1 MLEVVYI
8 EVDKVAGLVVKIPN
22 EDYWYDWRLIILM
35 EIILKLV
42 MGVVDMEVDKLADML
57 MKIPDEGFTDVNLT
71 IDDTYG
77 DDVRGGDGHGGWQGG
92 KWGEVK
98 VVKEANIIKEE

>member
-1 MLEVVYI
+1 MGVVYM
-8 EVDKVAGLVVKIPN
+8 EVDKVVGLVVKIPN

-57 MKIPDEGFTDVNLT
+57 MKIPDEGFTDVNWWYLEM
-71 IDDTYG
+71 ILKVVMDMEVDK
-77 DDVRGGDGHGGWQGG
+77 VVN
-92 KWGEVK
+92 EVK
-98 VVKEANIIKEE
+98 

>member
-1 MLEVVYI
+1 
-8 EVDKVAGLVVKIPN
+8 
-22 EDYWYDWRLIILM
+22 M

-42 MGVVDMEVDKLADML
+42 MGVVDMEVDKVADML

-77 DDVRGGDGHGGWQGG
+77 DDVIEVVMDMEVD
-92 KWGEVK
+92 KVANEVK
-98 VVKEANIIKEE
+98 

>member
-1 MLEVVYI
+1 M

-42 MGVVDMEVDKLADML
+42 MGVVDMEVDKVAML
-57 MKIPDEGFTDVNLT
+57 MKIPDEGFTDVNWWYLEM
-71 IDDTYG
+71 ILKVVMDMEVDK
-77 DDVRGGDGHGGWQGG
+77 VVN
-92 KWGEVK
+92 EVK
-98 VVKEANIIKEE
+98 